1 MSKIVAGFLRS
12 QEGRAALDRA
22 MEETELRGG
31 QLLVVHTLKDD
42 IEEVRAMRDEL
53 EQVEKRLASRG
64 IEYTIKEYARGNTPA
79 EDLIQ
84 ACRDEDADLIVIGL
98 RRRTPVG
105 KLVLGSNA
113 QDILL
118 HADCPVLA
126 VKAQHD

>member
-1 MSKIVAGFLRS
+1 MKILAGFLRS
-12 QEGRAALDRA
+12 PEGRAALDRA
-22 MEETELRGG
+22 IEEVELRDGH
-31 QLLVVHTLKDD
+31 LFVIHTLRDD

-53 EQVEKRLASRG
+53 EGIEKHLASRG
-64 IEYTIKEYARGNTPA
+64 VPYTIKEYARGNSPA

-84 ACRDEDADLIVIGL
+84 ASHDEDAALIVIGL

-105 KLVLGSNA
+105 KLVMGSNA

-126 VKAQHD
+126 VKAHHD